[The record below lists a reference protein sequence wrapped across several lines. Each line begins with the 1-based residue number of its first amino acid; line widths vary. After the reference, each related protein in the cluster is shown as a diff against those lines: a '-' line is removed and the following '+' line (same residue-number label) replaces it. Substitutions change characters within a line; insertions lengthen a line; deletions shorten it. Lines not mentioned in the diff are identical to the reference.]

1 MSRVLKKSLCLAAIV
16 IISFCDNV
24 FAEEEI
30 PQKQELEPLP
40 KDSVIKRAILL
51 NTGYL
56 NGLEMS
62 LVVEGIAS
70 REDYVLRY
78 GPGIGVYGVGGDFF
92 SYPIFFNAYL
102 GLQKGDFEYFFNNR
116 LGTHIL
122 GYELDYA
129 YCLLCDVFYEPSVG
143 IQYNN
148 LNLSLGYNFN
158 GHFEN
163 SFVIRVGFRHNYET
177 KIKDDS
183 GDAEKENVP
192 KEEAP
197 KENKS
202 RYFRPGIEINYPVSR
217 SKIEFF
223 DNSFPYPAAGAGL
236 FFRIGPEYFYFTTG
250 AYAKVDVLY
259 KEGIVSKDFGILGIN
274 LISLPLLDLE
284 WNRLFVEIPLL
295 LNFGSGQIRFTGGAL
310 FDFYAASE
318 INIKVNEK
326 VPIVG
331 GQNIISAK
339 EAKKIEERFNEIPD
353 GNIYAVLGLDID
365 IVRHWGIGVK
375 CLIWGGSLGESDSD
389 LDYKIDTGIE
399 PSHFQTR
406 VSTYFVF

>member
-16 IISFCDNV
+16 IMSFCDNV

-70 REDYVLRY
+70 REDYILRY
-78 GPGIGVYGVGGDFF
+78 GPGIGVYGLGGDFF
-92 SYPIFFNAYL
+92 SWPLFYNVHL
-102 GLQKGDFEYFFNNR
+102 GLPKGDFEYFFNNR
-116 LGTHIL
+116 LGTSIY
-122 GYELDYA
+122 GGNEDFE
-129 YCLLCDVFYEPSVG
+129 YCYFCDIFYEPSIGV
-143 IQYNN
+143 QFNN
-148 LNLSLGYNFN
+148 FNLSLGYNFSSY
-158 GHFEN
+158 FEN

-197 KENKS
+197 KENNS

-250 AYAKVDVLY
+250 AYAKVDVLR
-259 KEGIVSKDFGILGIN
+259 KDGLLSADFKILGI
-274 LISLPLLDLE
+274 SLATVPLLDLE
-284 WNRLFVEIPLL
+284 WTRFFVEVPLL
-295 LNFGSGQIRFTGGAL
+295 LSFGSGQIRFVGGVLA
-310 FDFYAASE
+310 DFYAASQ
-318 INIKVNEK
+318 IDIYVSDNL
-326 VPIVG
+326 G
-331 GQNIISAK
+331 GQNIIKIKPSDV
-339 EAKKIEERFNEIPD
+339 EKIEEKFDEVPN
-353 GNIYAVLGLDID
+353 GNLYVVLGLDID
-365 IVRHWGIGVK
+365 IMRHWGIGVK
-375 CLIWGGSLGESDSD
+375 CLILGGSLDEESYSD
-389 LDYKIDTGIE
+389 IDMKGIE